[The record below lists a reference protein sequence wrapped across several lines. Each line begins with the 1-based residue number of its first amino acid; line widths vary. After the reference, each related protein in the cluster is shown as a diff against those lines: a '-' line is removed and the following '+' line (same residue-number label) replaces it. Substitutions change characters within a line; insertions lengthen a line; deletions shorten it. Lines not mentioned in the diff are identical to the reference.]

1 MIRRW
6 PYRNKNPRFD
16 VLRNRLHAFFAN
28 LEMRHAQESEDDLTR
43 AEQQTVSSQLANR
56 PISKETRTVCGSP
69 VQRA

>member
-6 PYRNKNPRFD
+6 PYPNKNPRFD

-43 AEQQTVSSQLANR
+43 AERQTVSSQFAKLPDQQASAQCADR
-56 PISKETRTVCGSP
+56 P